1 MNRIG
6 SLAVDAE
13 GTMHGRDIKWW
24 KFNYDKRALE
34 SFSCSPWSHRI
45 DHSQLSSTSSSR
57 RLVVHCPQFPR
68 YEVCNSILKS
78 LSSTLPQA
86 EGKER
91 LKVLDNNRVA
101 IGNVFN
107 FNCQRAPP
115 IWCFLPTQLWSSH
128 QSPLTSYHRR
138 TYVPCS
144 LFSLS
149 LPTTLLSELINR

>member
-13 GTMHGRDIKWW
+13 GTMHGRDIKWC
-24 KFNYDKRALE
+24 K
-34 SFSCSPWSHRI
+34 I
-45 DHSQLSSTSSSR
+45 QLRQGGTRKLLMFTMVASNRPQPTIRSTSR

-68 YEVCNSILKS
+68 YEVCNSISES

-138 TYVPCS
+138 TMFFI
-144 LFSLS
+144 FSFRLC
-149 LPTTLLSELINR
+149 TVLSELINR